1 MKLKSALL
9 RLIKDV
15 EDFKQKVTLPL
26 IQSEQNFSYTG
37 GEEYVSGK
45 RIRMIKDT
53 EREKRKIIIGNIY

>member
-1 MKLKSALL
+1 MLKSALL

-15 EDFKQKVTLPL
+15 EDFKQKVTFHL
-26 IQSEQNFSYTG
+26 IQSEQNFSNTG
-37 GEEYVSGK
+37 GEEYISGK

>member
-1 MKLKSALL
+1 M
-9 RLIKDV
+9 KDV